1 VFSAASVCQFVC
13 LSVTSFICQHDNFR
27 TIERKMMKL
36 NGWVHCTKISTE
48 FEFGGRR
55 SKVRLTRDKKRQ
67 GAAFF
72 REQSLRVR
80 SSGALRAVY
89 VWETRQHALIF
100 PPA

>member
-67 GAAFF
+67 GAAFLGSSPCGCGP
-72 REQSLRVR
+72 RGPCVR
-80 SSGALRAVY
+80 FMFGKLDSMR
-89 VWETRQHALIF
+89 
-100 PPA
+100 